1 MKRVLIAAALAA
13 VSIPAAA
20 QTETQTQSP
29 NAGAAGSSSPS
40 RSTPIALS
48 EMEIVGEVVK
58 VNKGA
63 KTIVVK
69 DPAGKKMKV
78 SVPAEVSSLDNI
90 KPGNLLDMRYL
101 QAVAL
106 SVGKP
111 GQGGQSAEQDVRLAP
126 QGGSEMTVKSKKM
139 TGTVTEFDRSRQELT
154 VRGTEGPVTFHAPE
168 GFVNFDAVKVG
179 DTVALQYTEA
189 VAITAGKREAE
200 GASGDRGFDRTSTP
214 ITPAD
219 RTDTD
224 TRRPGSDPGYQQ
236 RNDPTR
242 SPDMTTPPNQ
252 QPSQTPN
259 TPR

>member
-1 MKRVLIAAALAA
+1 MKRALIAVALAA
-13 VSIPAAA
+13 ASIPAAA
-20 QTETQTQSP
+20 QTETNPNP
-29 NAGAAGSSSPS
+29 NANAATTSSPS
-40 RSTPIALS
+40 RSTPVALS

-90 KPGNLLDMRYL
+90 KPGNLLDMRFL

-106 SVGKP
+106 NVGKP
-111 GQGGQSAEQDVRLAP
+111 GQASQFTEQDVRLAP
-126 QGGSEMTVKSKKM
+126 QGGSEMVVKSKKL
-139 TGTVTEFDRSRQELT
+139 TGMITDFDKSRQELS
-154 VRGTEGPVTFHAPE
+154 VKGPEGYPMTFHAPE
-168 GFVNFDAVKVG
+168 GFVDFDQVKVG

-214 ITPAD
+214 ITPTD
-219 RTDTD
+219 RTGTD
-224 TRRPGSDPGYQQ
+224 TRRPGSDAGYQQ
-236 RNDPTR
+236 RNEPAQ
-242 SPDMTTPPNQ
+242 SPNMQTTPNQ

>member
-13 VSIPAAA
+13 ASIPAAA
-20 QTETQTQSP
+20 QSESDP
-29 NAGAAGSSSPS
+29 NAATTDPS
-40 RSTPIALS
+40 RSTPVALS

-69 DPAGKKMKV
+69 DPAGKKVKLN
-78 SVPAEVSSLDNI
+78 VPAEVSRLDDI

-111 GQGGQSAEQDVRLAP
+111 GQAARASEQDVRLAP
-126 QGGSEMTVKSKKM
+126 QGGTEMVVKSRKM
-139 TGTVTEFDRSRQELT
+139 TGMVTDFDKSRHELS
-154 VRGTEGPVTFHAPE
+154 VKGPEGYPITFHAPE
-168 GFVNFDAVKVG
+168 GFVDFDQLKVG
-179 DTVALQYTEA
+179 DTVSLQYTEA
-189 VAITAGKREAE
+189 VALSAGKREAE
-200 GASGDRGFDRTSTP
+200 GASGTRDFDRTTTP
-214 ITPAD
+214 MTPTD

-224 TRRPGSDPGYQQ
+224 TRRPGTDPGFQQ
-236 RNDPTR
+236 RNEPMQQ
-242 SPDMTTPPNQ
+242 PANQ